1 MKRRSEVRYLSS
13 LTLKI
18 GTDAIFNSKFIADF
32 TAATILDKFQNQQTA
47 AAVERVLKVLS
58 TKEAK
63 QMLEVSLF
71 ECLFQDKLLIIITS

>member
-1 MKRRSEVRYLSS
+1 

-18 GTDAIFNSKFIADF
+18 GADAIFISKFIIDF

-63 QMLEVSLF
+63 QMLEVCLF
-71 ECLFQDKLLIIITS
+71 EFLFQDQLLIIITL

>member
-1 MKRRSEVRYLSS
+1 M
-13 LTLKI
+13 
-18 GTDAIFNSKFIADF
+18 FNSKFIVDF

-71 ECLFQDKLLIIITS
+71 EFHFQDQLLIIITS